1 MLPGGEAS
9 EDVTVFVRERGVFHA
24 VYDRWPAGTMGKALV
39 GHALVAALAVG
50 LIAASL
56 LFVLPEEAEPNFVV
70 IVTDHLS

>member
-24 VYDRWPAGTMGKALV
+24 VYGRWPAGTREKALV
-39 GHALVAALAVG
+39 GHALAAALAVR

-56 LFVLPEEAEPNFVV
+56 LFALPEEA
-70 IVTDHLS
+70 